1 MTVFLRWLQVCL
13 PFPCLFLRLRHCCR
27 QVEIKDILTWTE
39 AFTVFQMVLCTA
51 HPHRWPNLSKYKLLI
66 IQTARHFSSSAWLE
80 YDLVFRKDAAASGL
94 SDWSRMNLDLYN
106 FHLRSPAMASPPP
119 PRSSSSTASAP
130 LPAASRDTSLVPP
143 FCHSW
148 NDGQCRW
155 PFGRCKYRHRCSN
168 CEGEHTQ
175 INCPFP
181 NGTEWAVLPSE
192 ACVHSVNSFVAS
204 SGGQRDLRSSVKS
217 SCSVT
222 VPVSIPSVAVS
233 VHSFSPLAPASQVSP
248 LRLDQ
253 FQTELQHHPDQ
264 AAVAYV
270 LSGLREGF
278 RIGFESSMVNLKSA
292 SSNMRSSFEH
302 PFVIDSYLQTEV
314 SSGRVAG
321 PFSAPPFPSLH
332 ISRFGV
338 IPKNNQPG
346 KWRLILDLS
355 SPVGHS
361 VNDGIPKPP
370 FTVQYVSVDA
380 VIEGIMAR
388 GRGTLMAKFD
398 VASAY
403 RNVAIHPDDRPLLGM
418 QWRGKYF
425 VDLVLPFGLR
435 SAPFIFTSIADLV
448 EWILVHNYGVD
459 FLRHY
464 LNDFFTLGPPSS
476 PL

>member
-1 MTVFLRWLQVCL
+1 M
-13 PFPCLFLRLRHCCR
+13 P
-27 QVEIKDILTWTE
+27 
-39 AFTVFQMVLCTA
+39 
-51 HPHRWPNLSKYKLLI
+51 
-66 IQTARHFSSSAWLE
+66 
-80 YDLVFRKDAAASGL
+80 
-94 SDWSRMNLDLYN
+94 
-106 FHLRSPAMASPPP
+106 
-119 PRSSSSTASAP
+119 
-130 LPAASRDTSLVPP
+130 
-143 FCHSW
+143 
-148 NDGQCRW
+148 
-155 PFGRCKYRHRCSN
+155 
-168 CEGEHTQ
+168 GET
-175 INCPFP
+175 
-181 NGTEWAVLPSE
+181 
-192 ACVHSVNSFVAS
+192 CVHSVNSFVAS
-204 SGGQRDLRSSVKS
+204 SGGQRDLRSSVKP

-370 FTVQYVSVDA
+370 FTVQYVSVNA
-380 VIEGIMAR
+380 VIEGIMAQ
-388 GRGTLMAKFD
+388 GRGTVMAKFD

-403 RNVAIHPDDRPLLGM
+403 QDVAIHPDNRPLL
-418 QWRGKYF
+418 GKYF
-425 VDLVLPFGLR
+425 VDLVLPFGLH
-435 SAPFIFTSIADLV
+435 SVPFIFTSVADPV
-448 EWILVHNYGVD
+448 E
-459 FLRHY
+459 
-464 LNDFFTLGPPSS
+464 
-476 PL
+476 

>member
-1 MTVFLRWLQVCL
+1 M
-13 PFPCLFLRLRHCCR
+13 P
-27 QVEIKDILTWTE
+27 
-39 AFTVFQMVLCTA
+39 
-51 HPHRWPNLSKYKLLI
+51 
-66 IQTARHFSSSAWLE
+66 
-80 YDLVFRKDAAASGL
+80 G
-94 SDWSRMNLDLYN
+94 
-106 FHLRSPAMASPPP
+106 
-119 PRSSSSTASAP
+119 
-130 LPAASRDTSLVPP
+130 
-143 FCHSW
+143 
-148 NDGQCRW
+148 
-155 PFGRCKYRHRCSN
+155 
-168 CEGEHTQ
+168 
-175 INCPFP
+175 
-181 NGTEWAVLPSE
+181 E

-204 SGGQRDLRSSVKS
+204 AGGQHDLRDLRSSVKS

-233 VHSFSPLAPASQVSP
+233 VHSFSPLAPASQVCP

-253 FQTELQHHPDQ
+253 FQSELQHHPDQ

-380 VIEGIMAR
+380 VIEGIMAQ

-403 RNVAIHPDDRPLLGM
+403 RNVLGM
-418 QWRGKYF
+418 QWHGKYF
-425 VDLVLPFGLR
+425 VYLVLSFGLR
-435 SAPFIFTSIADLV
+435 LAPFIFTSIADLV
-448 EWILVHNYGVD
+448 EWILVHN
-459 FLRHY
+459 
-464 LNDFFTLGPPSS
+464 
-476 PL
+476 

>member
-1 MTVFLRWLQVCL
+1 M
-13 PFPCLFLRLRHCCR
+13 
-27 QVEIKDILTWTE
+27 
-39 AFTVFQMVLCTA
+39 
-51 HPHRWPNLSKYKLLI
+51 
-66 IQTARHFSSSAWLE
+66 
-80 YDLVFRKDAAASGL
+80 
-94 SDWSRMNLDLYN
+94 
-106 FHLRSPAMASPPP
+106 
-119 PRSSSSTASAP
+119 
-130 LPAASRDTSLVPP
+130 
-143 FCHSW
+143 
-148 NDGQCRW
+148 
-155 PFGRCKYRHRCSN
+155 
-168 CEGEHTQ
+168 
-175 INCPFP
+175 
-181 NGTEWAVLPSE
+181 
-192 ACVHSVNSFVAS
+192 
-204 SGGQRDLRSSVKS
+204 
-217 SCSVT
+217 
-222 VPVSIPSVAVS
+222 PSVAVS
-233 VHSFSPLAPASQVSP
+233 VPSFSPLAPASQVSP

-253 FQTELQHHPDQ
+253 FQSELQHHPDQ

-278 RIGFESSMVNLKSA
+278 RIGFEPSMVNLKSA
-292 SSNMRSSFEH
+292 SSNMHSSFEH

-403 RNVAIHPDDRPLLGM
+403 RNVLGM
-418 QWRGKYF
+418 QWHGKYF
-425 VDLVLPFGLR
+425 VYLVLSFGLR
-435 SAPFIFTSIADLV
+435 LAPFIFTSIADLV
-448 EWILVHNYGVD
+448 EWTLVHN
-459 FLRHY
+459 
-464 LNDFFTLGPPSS
+464 
-476 PL
+476 

>member
-1 MTVFLRWLQVCL
+1 MTGSAAGPLVGANIDTAAV
-13 PFPCLFLRLRHCCR
+13 
-27 QVEIKDILTWTE
+27 
-39 AFTVFQMVLCTA
+39 TVRVNT
-51 HPHRWPNLSKYKLLI
+51 
-66 IQTARHFSSSAWLE
+66 
-80 YDLVFRKDAAASGL
+80 
-94 SDWSRMNLDLYN
+94 
-106 FHLRSPAMASPPP
+106 
-119 PRSSSSTASAP
+119 PRSIVHFPTP
-130 LPAASRDTSLVPP
+130 LAHDPDLPNP
-143 FCHSW
+143 
-148 NDGQCRW
+148 G
-155 PFGRCKYRHRCSN
+155 G
-168 CEGEHTQ
+168 EGYV
-175 INCPFP
+175 
-181 NGTEWAVLPSE
+181 TEWAVMPGE

-204 SGGQRDLRSSVKS
+204 SGGQRDLRSSVKP

-380 VIEGIMAR
+380 VIEGIMAW

-459 FLRHY
+459 FLRYY
-464 LNDFFTLGPPSS
+464 LDDFFTLGPPSGPRTEKRDRIVALLEEWS
-476 PL
+476 TKRFCKRRELESLIGHLHHACKVAPQGRTFLRRMIDLLCAFRLDDHPIRLNQEFRRDLFQTWDGPSFFCMPMWAPIPEFQVSSDAAGSLGYGAIFNTQ

>member
-1 MTVFLRWLQVCL
+1 MGSAAGPLVGANIDTAAVTVRVN
-13 PFPCLFLRLRHCCR
+13 
-27 QVEIKDILTWTE
+27 T
-39 AFTVFQMVLCTA
+39 
-51 HPHRWPNLSKYKLLI
+51 
-66 IQTARHFSSSAWLE
+66 
-80 YDLVFRKDAAASGL
+80 
-94 SDWSRMNLDLYN
+94 
-106 FHLRSPAMASPPP
+106 
-119 PRSSSSTASAP
+119 PRSIVHFPTP
-130 LPAASRDTSLVPP
+130 LAHDPDLPNP
-143 FCHSW
+143 
-148 NDGQCRW
+148 G
-155 PFGRCKYRHRCSN
+155 G
-168 CEGEHTQ
+168 EGD
-175 INCPFP
+175 
-181 NGTEWAVLPSE
+181 GTEWAVTPGE
-192 ACVHSVNSFVAS
+192 ACVHSVNSFVAFS
-204 SGGQRDLRSSVKS
+204 VGQRDLRSSVKS

-253 FQTELQHHPDQ
+253 FQTELQHHPDR

-398 VASAY
+398 VASATGMWLSIPTIAPCWGCNSVGSTLSIWFSRLGCVQRLLFSLLLRTRLNGSWFIIMVWTSY
-403 RNVAIHPDDRPLLGM
+403 VTTWMTFLPLVHRHPHSATSIYLPVFAFA
-418 QWRGKYF
+418 RG
-425 VDLVLPFGLR
+425 LA
-435 SAPFIFTSIADLV
+435 SPFILT
-448 EWILVHNYGVD
+448 
-459 FLRHY
+459 R
-464 LNDFFTLGPPSS
+464 
-476 PL
+476 

>member
-1 MTVFLRWLQVCL
+1 MRSL
-13 PFPCLFLRLRHCCR
+13 PSSLA
-27 QVEIKDILTWTE
+27 D
-39 AFTVFQMVLCTA
+39 
-51 HPHRWPNLSKYKLLI
+51 LSNYKLLI
-66 IQTARHFSSSAWLE
+66 IQTARHFSGSAWLE
-80 YDLVFRKDAAASGL
+80 YDLAFRKDAAASGL
-94 SDWSRMNLDLYN
+94 SDCSRMNLDGRLPRHQLH
-106 FHLRSPAMASPPP
+106 FLPPP
-119 PRSSSSTASAP
+119 VTPAWSLLFAIHGMMGSAAGPLVGANIDTAAVTVRVNTPRSIVHFPTP
-130 LPAASRDTSLVPP
+130 LAHDPDLPNP
-143 FCHSW
+143 
-148 NDGQCRW
+148 G
-155 PFGRCKYRHRCSN
+155 G
-168 CEGEHTQ
+168 EGD
-175 INCPFP
+175 
-181 NGTEWAVLPSE
+181 GTEWAVLPGE

-204 SGGQRDLRSSVKS
+204 SGGQRDLRSSVKP

-380 VIEGIMAR
+380 VIEGIMAW

-418 QWRGKYF
+418 QWRGTYF
-425 VDLVLPFGLR
+425 VDLILPFGLR
-435 SAPFIFTSIADLV
+435 SAPFIFT
-448 EWILVHNYGVD
+448 NYGMD
-459 FLRHY
+459 FLRHH
-464 LNDFFTLGPPSS
+464 LDDFFTLGPGLVAGLRVGRPVGVLPSWDVIADAAPWPMGTQP
-476 PL
+476 PLATQALNTIKSYLM